1 MFQLSAAAFA
11 SSFAHN
17 LTSFMYESST
27 LKRKLALLQCLIKAI
42 SFLCDIHL
50 GFGGAAVLMDSS
62 GKPCVHYPC

>member
-17 LTSFMYESST
+17 MTSFAYEASA

-42 SFLCDIHL
+42 SFLCDFHL
-50 GFGGAAVLMDSS
+50 GFGGAAILSDSS
-62 GKPCVHYPC
+62 GAP